1 MDKRGMKERSKKK
14 VEKREVKKG
23 DDKWVKK

>member
-14 VEKREVKKG
+14 VEKREVKRG